1 MIVVRT
7 PKDLGAAIRD
17 HRKRLGLDQRA
28 LAARVGVSRQWIVE
42 AEAGKP
48 RAALGLVLR
57 TLDAL
62 GVTLA
67 IEPEAR
73 PGPRAV
79 TDIDAVVRRSRKQR

>member
-17 HRKRLGLDQRA
+17 HRKRLGLDQRT
-28 LAARVGVSRQWIVE
+28 LADRVGVSRQWIVE

-62 GVTLA
+62 GVSLA
-67 IEPEAR
+67 VEAQA
-73 PGPRAV
+73 PVGARAA
-79 TDIDAVVRRSRKQR
+79 TDIDAVVRRSRKRR